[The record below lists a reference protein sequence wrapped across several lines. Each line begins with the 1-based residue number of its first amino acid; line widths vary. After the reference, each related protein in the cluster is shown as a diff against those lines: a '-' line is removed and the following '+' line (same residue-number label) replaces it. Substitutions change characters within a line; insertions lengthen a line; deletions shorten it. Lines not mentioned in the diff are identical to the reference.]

1 MYVRV
6 YKTRT
11 KAGSRVVLRSRRN
24 CRRRDGL
31 IALRESATSRVATP
45 LCAKGELVTEGGGGE
60 WERFEINECRSYF
73 DQVRRTRL
81 MERRVQFFFFFSLP
95 LSPPFRCRCDRPSS
109 INSDCKTTTR
119 TGVPLDTCI
128 NNTRHSVFFERADWF
143 LYFSVLCR
151 PLRKLLGHQTGFSIL
166 DFTRQNRIFC
176 YTYTRAHTCTKG
188 RSLILDIRLFIF
200 ATRFIYTRV
209 PFTGYFS
216 TFEEER

>member
-1 MYVRV
+1 MARKRNEWIDIFSFPPPSFLTKRQPLNFYPCKSRYIYMYVRV

-81 MERRVQFFFFFSLP
+81 MERRVQFFFFFLFFPPLLP
-95 LSPPFRCRCDRPSS
+95 FGVGATDRRVSTVIAKRPRGQECR
-109 INSDCKTTTR
+109 
-119 TGVPLDTCI
+119 
-128 NNTRHSVFFERADWF
+128 
-143 LYFSVLCR
+143 
-151 PLRKLLGHQTGFSIL
+151 
-166 DFTRQNRIFC
+166 
-176 YTYTRAHTCTKG
+176 
-188 RSLILDIRLFIF
+188 
-200 ATRFIYTRV
+200 
-209 PFTGYFS
+209 
-216 TFEEER
+216 